1 MRGAALSG
9 QPPLRLAS
17 NTVSALGDRPE
28 VLGVRCERGHFNH
41 PKVPNCLRCG
51 RPIAAGAPQ
60 SNGPRPS
67 VGDLLADD
75 GSVWGLARGCLIGTE
90 PATAPEVQS
99 GAVQPIAMRAGANHS
114 MGPVHA
120 EVQIRGWSAFVV
132 DRGAEGG
139 TWLQGPGS
147 QGWDKLG
154 RNDQRELANG
164 SHVSC
169 GGRVLTY
176 LSAWPA

>member
-1 MRGAALSG
+1 LSG
-9 QPPLRLAS
+9 KPPLRLAS
-17 NTVSALGDRPE
+17 NAVIPGSDRPE
-28 VLGVRCERGHFNH
+28 VPGVRCEKGHFNH
-41 PKVPNCLRCG
+41 PKVTNCLRCG
-51 RPIAAGAPQ
+51 RPIPFGAPP

-67 VGDLLADD
+67 VGTLLADD

-90 PATAPEVQS
+90 PATAAEVQS
-99 GAVQPIAMRAGANHS
+99 GAAQAISMRSGANHS

-154 RNDQRELANG
+154 RNEQRELANG

-176 LSAWPA
+176 LSAWPT

>member
-1 MRGAALSG
+1 
-9 QPPLRLAS
+9 
-17 NTVSALGDRPE
+17 TVSALGDRPE
-28 VLGVRCERGHFNH
+28 VPGVRCERGHFNH

-51 RPIAAGAPQ
+51 RPILAGAPQ

-67 VGDLLADD
+67 IGALLADD

-90 PATAPEVQS
+90 PATASEVQS
-99 GAVQPIAMRAGANHS
+99 GAVQPIAMRSGANHS
-114 MGPVHA
+114 MGAVHA
-120 EVQIRGWSAFVV
+120 EVQIRGWSAYVV

-147 QGWDKLG
+147 QAWDKLG
-154 RNDQRELANG
+154 RNEQRELANG